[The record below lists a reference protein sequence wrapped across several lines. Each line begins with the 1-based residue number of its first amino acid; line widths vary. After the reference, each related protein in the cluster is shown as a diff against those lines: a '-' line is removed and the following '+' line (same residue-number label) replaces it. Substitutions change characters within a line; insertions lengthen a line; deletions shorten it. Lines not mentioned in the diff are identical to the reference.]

1 MTSYSKVCMY
11 VCISLLNRVPRV
23 DQLFK
28 YRISSNNSQGDNYFL
43 SHQKGTDDY
52 FEGGNYFKYCSLEVV
67 P

>member
-1 MTSYSKVCMY
+1 MY

-52 FEGGNYFKYCSLEVV
+52 LREATILNIAPWKSCPKYFVL
-67 P
+67 